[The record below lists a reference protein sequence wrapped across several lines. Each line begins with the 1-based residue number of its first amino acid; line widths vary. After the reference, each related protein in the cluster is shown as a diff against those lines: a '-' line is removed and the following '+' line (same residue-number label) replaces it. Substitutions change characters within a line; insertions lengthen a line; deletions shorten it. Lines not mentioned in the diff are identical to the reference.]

1 MNLTKENVKKICGI
15 ILFTVV
21 VLVIVQNYEKV
32 GNAIGL
38 LWGIIFPF
46 VLGGII
52 AFILNIPM
60 RAIEKLLFK
69 SKNGKQ
75 KKYARPLS
83 MIITFLL
90 VIGVIAGVIL
100 IVVPQ
105 IGGTVRELTKSAEA
119 FFPKVQKWAEDMFS
133 NNTQIHDWIASLQF
147 NTGLIFAFYLLAKKE
162 TLQRQVNM
170 FMQAALPEKIVNKI
184 TYVAKLSNETFSNF
198 ITGQCLEALILGTM
212 FFVTLSIIRLPYA
225 LLIGVLIAF
234 TALIPI
240 FGAFIGCI
248 VGAFLMIM
256 VSPMKALIFVIVF
269 IVLQQIE
276 GNLIYPKVVGGSVGL
291 PSLWVLAAVT
301 IGSSLM
307 GVAGMLFFIPFT
319 SVIYTLVREWT
330 YKRLEQKKTKENNND
345 ESNESSV

>member
-147 NTGLIFAFYLLAKKE
+147 NTDKLMDTAINFLQNGAGNVLNGTFTAAKAVVSGITAFFIGLIFAFYLLAKKE

-184 TYVAKLSNETFSNF
+184 TYVAKLSNETFSN
-198 ITGQCLEALILGTM
+198 L
-212 FFVTLSIIRLPYA
+212 R
-225 LLIGVLIAF
+225 
-234 TALIPI
+234 
-240 FGAFIGCI
+240 
-248 VGAFLMIM
+248 
-256 VSPMKALIFVIVF
+256 
-269 IVLQQIE
+269 
-276 GNLIYPKVVGGSVGL
+276 
-291 PSLWVLAAVT
+291 
-301 IGSSLM
+301 
-307 GVAGMLFFIPFT
+307 
-319 SVIYTLVREWT
+319 R
-330 YKRLEQKKTKENNND
+330 
-345 ESNESSV
+345 